1 MDDEASEE
9 LRQALAHISDR
20 WSFSVLNQV
29 ARRSMRFGEL
39 LRAIEGISSRMLTE
53 TVRKLE
59 RDGIVVRHVGPEC
72 PPTVHYTLT
81 ATGHSL
87 RHQLIGLEQWI
98 SQHRAVIQEHRK
110 RYDADH
116 KRRTASRT
124 R

>member
-1 MDDEASEE
+1 MNDDASEE
-9 LRQALAHISDR
+9 LRRALAHISDR

-59 RDGIVVRHVGPEC
+59 RDGIIVRHVGPEN

-81 ATGHSL
+81 ATGRSV
-87 RHQLIGLEQWI
+87 REQLIGLAQWI
-98 SQHRAVIQEHRK
+98 CQHRNVIQEHREQ
-110 RYDADH
+110 YDAHH
-116 KRRTASRT
+116 KRGNASRT